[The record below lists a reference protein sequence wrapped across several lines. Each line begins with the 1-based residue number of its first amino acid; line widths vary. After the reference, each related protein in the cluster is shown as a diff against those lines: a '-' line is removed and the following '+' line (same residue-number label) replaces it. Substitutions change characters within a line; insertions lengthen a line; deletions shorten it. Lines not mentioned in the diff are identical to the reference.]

1 MQHVHLVL
9 PLEIFCIKIVFNNF
23 WNDCNTQEKL
33 KAKVMQSFRGQTRC
47 IMGDMPMENCGSKRN
62 KGHTNEVNNPL
73 SSFPFS
79 FFFFFI
85 FFHSECSC
93 GN

>member
-1 MQHVHLVL
+1 MQ
-9 PLEIFCIKIVFNNF
+9 N
-23 WNDCNTQEKL
+23 
-33 KAKVMQSFRGQTRC
+33 FRGQTRC

-62 KGHTNEVNNPL
+62 KGHTNEVSNPL

-85 FFHSECSC
+85 FFTQNVLVEICALLLPLLL
-93 GN
+93 